1 MSFLSNLP
9 KPRAVAHQ
17 QQQIQSNEYS
27 TDIMPKPRAVTHTKA
42 LALIPE
48 TTAVLRPDSEVE
60 AETTSKTR
68 AALEQLVSGKITASQ
83 PTAVS
88 GKNSSNEPTYLRYN
102 PSQTANGNT
111 AFAGGSQTRII
122 RMTEAQHDPLE
133 PPKFKN
139 KKVPRGPPSPPVPV
153 MHSPPK
159 KLTLKDQQD
168 WKIPPCISNWKNN
181 KGYTIPL
188 DKRLAADGRGLQ
200 EVVINDNFAKL
211 SEALYISERV
221 AREEVSKRA
230 EVEKR
235 LKLKEKDKK
244 EEMLRKLAQEARLE
258 RAATQASTIDDEDTE
273 RERRERDQIRF
284 QRKKELERDMR
295 MARNR
300 SAVSRNEDRDVSEKI
315 ALGMA
320 VPSQSSEAMFDQRLF
335 NQSQGMN
342 SGFGDDDSYNI
353 YSKPLFQGSSANQ
366 VYRPKKPTDDEAY
379 GGEED
384 MKKLLDTS
392 KFQPD
397 KGFSGAEREK
407 NAQPRD
413 KPVEFEK
420 QAEDPFG
427 LDEFLSAAKTGAK
440 NPLSKIGS
448 SGHMHASAGNAS
460 SDGSKRNRIDFES
473 SSSSKSSKDDRSKK
487 QRG

>member
-1 MSFLSNLP
+1 MSFISTLPRPRSQPVQTSEFSSEELSSLP
-9 KPRAVAHQ
+9 KPRSVA
-17 QQQIQSNEYS
+17 
-27 TDIMPKPRAVTHTKA
+27 TKA

-48 TTAVLRPDSEVE
+48 TVTIQRPDAEKE
-60 AETTSKTR
+60 AETTQKTK
-68 AALEQLVSGKITASQ
+68 AALEELVSGKITAAQ
-83 PTAVS
+83 PTAL
-88 GKNSSNEPTYLRYN
+88 GKSSSNEPTYIRYN
-102 PSQTANGNT
+102 PSQT
-111 AFAGGSQTRII
+111 GGSFNSGAQTRII
-122 RMTEAQHDPLE
+122 RMTEVQHDPME

-153 MHSPPK
+153 MHSPPR

-221 AREEVSKRA
+221 AREEVAKRS

-300 SAVSRNEDRDVSEKI
+300 SAVSRNEERDVSEKI

-335 NQSQGMN
+335 NQSQGMS
-342 SGFGDDDSYNI
+342 SGFGDEDSYNI

-366 VYRPKKPTDDEAY
+366 VYRPKKPADDEAY

-397 KGFSGAEREK
+397 KGFTGAEREK
-407 NAQPRD
+407 TTQPRD

-460 SDGSKRNRIDFES
+460 SDGSKRNRIDFEAS
-473 SSSSKSSKDDRSKK
+473 GSKGSSSKDDRSKK